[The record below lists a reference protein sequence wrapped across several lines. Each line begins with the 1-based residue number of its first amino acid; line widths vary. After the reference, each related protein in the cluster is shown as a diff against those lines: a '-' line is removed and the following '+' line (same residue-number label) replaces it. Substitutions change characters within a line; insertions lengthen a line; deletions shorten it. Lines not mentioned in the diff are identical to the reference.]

1 MLLLR
6 LSGHSGA
13 GKSRLLAEL
22 PKRGIT
28 CPRAVLYTSR
38 LARTGE
44 IHGQDYYFL
53 SRSAI
58 AALPAADFYIGPVRE
73 MLQAVDLSQL
83 EVDVKSNDLV
93 LVEIFAGLWP
103 GLETRI
109 RERVGPELR
118 AASVFI
124 TAVDPHA
131 VRNQPDDQTRA
142 WFIQDA
148 VECSLRWRA
157 KDSADKISLRA
168 KSAVAE
174 ITEALGP
181 SGAALYERVFHS
193 SPEGPDRED
202 EWTKEPQ
209 PTGRAKDVL
218 NEFVVWVRSMRPNH
232 AA

>member
-1 MLLLR
+1 
-6 LSGHSGA
+6 
-13 GKSRLLAEL
+13 
-22 PKRGIT
+22 
-28 CPRAVLYTSR
+28 

-73 MLQAVDLSQL
+73 MLQAVDLKQL
-83 EVDVKSNDLV
+83 EMDVKSHDLV
-93 LVEIFAGLWP
+93 LVDIFAGLWP

-109 RERVGPELR
+109 RERLGPELR
-118 AASVFI
+118 TASVFM
-124 TAVDPHA
+124 TAVDPNA
-131 VRNQPDDQTRA
+131 VGSQPDDETRA
-142 WFIQDA
+142 RFIQDA
-148 VECSLRWRA
+148 VERNLRWRA
-157 KDSADKISLRA
+157 KDSADKIRLRA

-202 EWTKEPQ
+202 EWTKEAQ
-209 PTGRAKDVL
+209 PTGRAKDIL
-218 NEFVVWVRSMRPNH
+218 NEFVVWLQSTRPSVCNRKDR
-232 AA
+232 